1 MQHCRTRIIVLLT
14 FVTIAI
20 GCQDQASKVQPEQPP
35 SATTQVVQGMVVEA
49 ACGECLFELEGDGCD
64 LAVRIDGKAYF
75 VAGTDIDDHGD
86 AHADDGFCNAVR
98 QAHVQGSIENG
109 RFVATSFELLPEL
122 LSNDDE

>member
-20 GCQDQASKVQPEQPP
+20 GCQNQTANEQPEQPP
-35 SATTQVVQGMVVEA
+35 VATTPVVQEMVVEA
-49 ACGECLFELEGDGCD
+49 ACGECLFELAGDGCD

-75 VAGTDIDDHGD
+75 VDGTDIDDHGD

-98 QAHVQGSIENG
+98 QALVQGSIENG
-109 RFVATSFELLPEL
+109 RYVATSFELLPEL
-122 LSNDDE
+122 LPNDDE